1 MAFGSQKR
9 TAVTPCTDF
18 IRFYFSLF
26 PVQTVQLAFLKTE
39 TSANTEFY
47 DPRKTGAYRK
57 PATVK
62 FTVEITT
69 INSTNIL

>member
-1 MAFGSQKR
+1 MAFGSQKM

-26 PVQTVQLAFLKTE
+26 PVQTVQLAFHKTE
-39 TSANTEFY
+39 TSANTVY

-69 INSTNIL
+69 ISSTNIL